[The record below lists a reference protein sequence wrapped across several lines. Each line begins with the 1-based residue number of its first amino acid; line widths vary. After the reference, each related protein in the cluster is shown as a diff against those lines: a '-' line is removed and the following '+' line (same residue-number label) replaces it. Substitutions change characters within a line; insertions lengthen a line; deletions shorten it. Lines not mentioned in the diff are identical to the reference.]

1 MATAVLVIIVVVSV
15 VAAVVL
21 LWVIT
26 RKKAAEQRLC
36 PRCRNAMLPSWQ
48 KCMFCGWAP
57 VARLDFI
64 LGPLAGHSVDLSS
77 DVTTVG
83 SVAGNTIVLADPA
96 VSRKHAGIRRGMDGL
111 YELADLGS
119 TNGIYVNGHRMPKKT
134 LEEGDVIRVGNSE
147 LIFRRA

>member
-1 MATAVLVIIVVVSV
+1 MATAVLVVIVVVSV

-26 RKKAAEQRLC
+26 RKKAAAQRAC
-36 PRCRNAMLPSWQ
+36 PRCRNAWLPQWHQ
-48 KCMFCGWAP
+48 CMFCGWAP

-64 LGPLAGHSVDLSS
+64 LGPLAGHSVDLSG

-83 SVAGNTIVLADPA
+83 SVVGNTIVLADPA
-96 VSRKHAGIRRGMDGL
+96 VSRKHAGIRRMDGT

-119 TNGIYVNGHRMPKKT
+119 TNGIYVNGHRVPKKT